1 MGDLPRYPPTATI
14 RIKVG
19 ILITSAAL
27 CGEGLM
33 EEREAMAS
41 SQCCL
46 KGGNIQEM
54 KILSLDLTWRAAW
67 SARALEREEPAG
79 KPLQHRQAR

>member
-1 MGDLPRYPPTATI
+1 MKNTIWYSASFAKYNQGLSVGDLPRYPSTATI
-14 RIKVG
+14 IIKVG

-46 KGGNIQEM
+46 EGGNIQEM
-54 KILSLDLTWRAAW
+54 KI
-67 SARALEREEPAG
+67 
-79 KPLQHRQAR
+79 

>member
-1 MGDLPRYPPTATI
+1 MVHYYRYSASFAKYNQGLAVGDLPRYPPKATI
-14 RIKVG
+14 RIKAG
-19 ILITSAAL
+19 IFITSAAL

-46 KGGNIQEM
+46 KRGNIQEM
-54 KILSLDLTWRAAW
+54 KI
-67 SARALEREEPAG
+67 
-79 KPLQHRQAR
+79 

>member
-1 MGDLPRYPPTATI
+1 MVHYYRYSASFAKYNQGLSVGDLPRYPPTATI
-14 RIKVG
+14 RIKAG

-54 KILSLDLTWRAAW
+54 KILS
-67 SARALEREEPAG
+67 EIFI
-79 KPLQHRQAR
+79 